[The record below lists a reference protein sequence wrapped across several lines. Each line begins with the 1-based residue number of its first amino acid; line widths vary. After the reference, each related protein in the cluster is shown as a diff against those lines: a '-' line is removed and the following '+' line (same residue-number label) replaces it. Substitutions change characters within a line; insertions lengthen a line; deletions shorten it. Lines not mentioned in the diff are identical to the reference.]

1 MSKLER
7 NLEAI
12 SAYLDGE
19 LTGSDRAR
27 LEKLLQED
35 DSLQNWYEELRRT
48 RSLLRSAP
56 TLRAPRNFYLTPD
69 MVGQAERF
77 NRAFP
82 FFRFASVFA
91 ALLLVLLFLGDLFV
105 IPRPIMAPARSVLV
119 AESVEMEEKA
129 AVMEA
134 DVFASQAPESP
145 AEPLLQEAPMAEAPT
160 EGEAAPHSAEDEN
173 ISSSMDSDQ
182 AMEKSLPTQL
192 PVPAEET
199 EEMLLGGAE
208 DLVESGIEIE
218 PDPPS
223 DLIED
228 KIQRSLDYRYF
239 VRVAEY
245 TLLVVTLVT
254 GIAALY
260 FFRRRS
266 AP

>member
-1 MSKLER
+1 MSKLDR

-27 LEKLLQED
+27 IEKLLQED
-35 DSLQNWYEELRRT
+35 DSLQNWYEDLRRT

-56 TLRAPRNFYLTPD
+56 TLRAPRNYYLTPD

-82 FFRFASVFA
+82 IFRFVSVFA

-119 AESVEMEEKA
+119 AESVEMEEEA

-134 DVFASQAPESP
+134 DVFASQAPQAP
-145 AEPLLQEAPMAEAPT
+145 AEPLLQEAPMAEAPM
-160 EGEAAPHSAEDEN
+160 EGEAAPHPAEDEN
-173 ISSSMDSDQ
+173 ISASMDSDR
-182 AMEKSLPTQL
+182 ATEKSLPTQL
-192 PVPAEET
+192 PVPIEET
-199 EEMLLGGAE
+199 EEMLLGGTE
-208 DLVESGIEIE
+208 DLVDPGIEIE
-218 PDPPS
+218 PEPS
-223 DLIED
+223 GDLLED
-228 KIQRSLDYRYF
+228 EIQRSLNYRFF
-239 VRVAEY
+239 VHVAEY
-245 TLLVVTLVT
+245 TLLVVTLIT

-260 FFRRRS
+260 FSRRKG